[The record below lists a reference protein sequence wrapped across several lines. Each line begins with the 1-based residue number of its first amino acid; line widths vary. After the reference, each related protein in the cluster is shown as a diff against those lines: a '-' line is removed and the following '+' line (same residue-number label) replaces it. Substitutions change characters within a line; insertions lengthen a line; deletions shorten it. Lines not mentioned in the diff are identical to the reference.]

1 MLFTFI
7 FVIFEE
13 KIFPEEVS
21 KSKVITRI
29 LFVISG
35 LSIYYFLIRKIENQ
49 QIRTML
55 TANLFASVFYYL
67 TSVIM
72 KLSDKKNNPLKSREP
87 YLEDM
92 IKRIINVFLIWE
104 KK

>member
-1 MLFTFI
+1 
-7 FVIFEE
+7 
-13 KIFPEEVS
+13 
-21 KSKVITRI
+21 
-29 LFVISG
+29 
-35 LSIYYFLIRKIENQ
+35 
-49 QIRTML
+49 ML

-72 KLSDKKNNPLKSREP
+72 KLSDKNNNPLKSREP
-87 YLEDM
+87 YIEDM